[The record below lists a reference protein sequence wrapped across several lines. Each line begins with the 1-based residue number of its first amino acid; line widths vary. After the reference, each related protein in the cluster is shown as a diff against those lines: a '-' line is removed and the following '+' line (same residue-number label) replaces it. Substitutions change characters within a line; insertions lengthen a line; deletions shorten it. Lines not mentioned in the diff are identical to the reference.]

1 MKTQLNDRAVARRPG
16 ARSSWL
22 ALSSALLLSVATAA
36 EPPPAEPPAAPKDH
50 ALFVGGTLWV
60 ETGGGSQEVID
71 VNDSEV
77 QVLADGRR
85 ERVPV
90 KNLGAVRLVK
100 NLKLSNLVAQI
111 DKFECEPVAGPGEI
125 DPETDQLLQMIAASQ
140 MADAA
145 RDAEGMALRED
156 LRLRAVPAAIQN
168 PSERPGVMM
177 ANPDYEAA
185 QTKIDSN
192 LSSMASSQAAAI
204 SLSGMTLRGV
214 DRAASAASL
223 EVSGVIT
230 LPAAAGR
237 AFLLVDTEYRQT
249 KGGAIEHQLYLHP
262 VRGLGPSPKTVR
274 FFQGGFPRDFVWEK
288 TSLYLYVNGM
298 EVATN
303 LSPNRV
309 DITADD
315 ALRYLVMSHI
325 ASHPKESL
333 AAVPLRIAL
342 PADFKQQAGSAAI
355 GQPIFLTVAA
365 DGTVLKSAADASGS
379 RNVDPYLDSVVRK
392 FRFGPALKDG
402 KAVESV
408 VEFKVG
414 DYLR

>member
-1 MKTQLNDRAVARRPG
+1 
-16 ARSSWL
+16 
-22 ALSSALLLSVATAA
+22 
-36 EPPPAEPPAAPKDH
+36 
-50 ALFVGGTLWV
+50 
-60 ETGGGSQEVID
+60 
-71 VNDSEV
+71 
-77 QVLADGRR
+77 
-85 ERVPV
+85 
-90 KNLGAVRLVK
+90 
-100 NLKLSNLVAQI
+100 
-111 DKFECEPVAGPGEI
+111 
-125 DPETDQLLQMIAASQ
+125 
-140 MADAA
+140 
-145 RDAEGMALRED
+145 
-156 LRLRAVPAAIQN
+156 
-168 PSERPGVMM
+168 M

-288 TSLYLYVNGM
+288 TSLHLYVNGV

-355 GQPIFLTVAA
+355 GQPVFLTVGP
-365 DGTVLKSAADASGS
+365 DGLVRKTAADAAGATAL
-379 RNVDPYLDSVVRK
+379 DPYLDSVVRK
-392 FRFGPALKDG
+392 FRFGPALEAG
-402 KAVESV
+402 KAVESL
-408 VEFKVG
+408 VEFRFS